1 VPCYV
6 PAVLLLALSTTQKVG
21 LGLAVLGFAGFSLI
35 VSMLV
40 PRWYPQFPG
49 RGLRVF
55 LVTCV
60 LLFVGMMSAVIFI
73 ARETSEAEAKGNEPT
88 TEATAT
94 EATTTQ
100 STTTVTTKV
109 LSDVTATET
118 EFKIALPSTTIG
130 AGSYRFDVKNDGKI
144 DHDFVIKGNGVD
156 EKTPTIGAG
165 ESATLDVDLKP
176 GTYDV
181 YCSIP
186 GHKQAGMDLKLTV
199 S

>member
-1 VPCYV
+1 
-6 PAVLLLALSTTQKVG
+6 VLLLALSTAQKIG

-60 LLFVGMMSAVIFI
+60 LLFVGMMSAVVFV
-73 ARETSEAEAKGNEPT
+73 ARETSKAEAKGTET
-88 TEATAT
+88 TTQATST
-94 EATTTQ
+94 QGTTTNATTTT
-100 STTTVTTKV
+100 S
-109 LSDVTATET
+109 ATSVAVSET
-118 EFKIALPSTTIG
+118 EFKIALPKTTVP
-130 AGSYRFDVKNDGKI
+130 AGSYAFEVKDDGHI
-144 DHDFVIKGNGVD
+144 PHDFVVQGNGVD
-156 EKTPTIGAG
+156 EKTPTIQPGK
-165 ESATLDVDLKP
+165 SATVKVDLKP

-181 YCSIP
+181 YCSVP
-186 GHKQAGMDLKLTV
+186 GHKQAGMDVKLTV

>member
-1 VPCYV
+1 M
-6 PAVLLLALSTTQKVG
+6 LLLGLSTGHKLG
-21 LGLAVLGFAGFSLI
+21 LGLAVLGFVGFSLI

-60 LLFVGMMSAVIFI
+60 LLFVGMMAAVIVFG
-73 ARETSEAEAKGNEPT
+73 RESSAAEAKGTET
-88 TEATAT
+88 TTQ
-94 EATTTQ
+94 ATTTQ
-100 STTTVTTKV
+100 ATTTTATTTT
-109 LSDVTATET
+109 SAPTTVTATET
-118 EFKIALPSTTIG
+118 EFKIALPKTTVP
-130 AGSYRFDVKNDGKI
+130 AGSYTFEVKNDGNI
-144 DHDFVIKGNGVD
+144 DHDLVVKGNGVD
-156 EKTPTIGAG
+156 EKTPTIAAG
-165 ESATLDVDLKP
+165 KTATLKVDLKP